1 MTVTTQRTAD
11 RGGSSTAS
19 SSRTLTPMC
28 TVAPWIPCSAV
39 SMGMSLAGKNP
50 TCSTYNAAH
59 SSVGGRVST
68 RGGVCTVRT
77 QDGGGGAE
85 GRGKPGKRK
94 AREGDG
100 DAGAAWCTHGFLR
113 AGHEHRPT
121 RDVVVH
127 VKRRPSRRL
136 TRGRRHKRSPA
147 NDVAVEGCKH
157 VALLPHDWA
166 RDTRAAVHKL
176 NDGERVGTGR
186 GGSRE

>member
-1 MTVTTQRTAD
+1 M
-11 RGGSSTAS
+11 
-19 SSRTLTPMC
+19 
-28 TVAPWIPCSAV
+28 
-39 SMGMSLAGKNP
+39 
-50 TCSTYNAAH
+50 
-59 SSVGGRVST
+59 
-68 RGGVCTVRT
+68 
-77 QDGGGGAE
+77 AE

-127 VKRRPSRRL
+127 VQRRPSRRL

-176 NDGERVGTGR
+176 NDGERVGTG
-186 GGSRE
+186 GGGAENEEEDAHILSLEETEQR